1 MRLFKSLFFSLF
13 AFSQIFAQTTS
24 EIGVWL
30 DHLPYGRTVEVIQEG
45 DQVFCAVENGLFIF
59 NKTNKDITRLS
70 KLNGLSDV
78 SVNAMAY
85 AEATGE
91 IIIGYDNANID
102 IIRGE
107 QIENVSDIRLSAN
120 FPGLKTA
127 NHLFV
132 QGDLVYISTDFGIVI
147 LDLENRI
154 IRSTLIIGPEGT
166 SIKVNQVVID
176 PIRDSIFAA
185 TVDGVYSASM
195 QSPIQTFQSW
205 TKDSRMS
212 SEMKFIT
219 YFNNTVFATKLGD
232 NNNDSIFYLEGK
244 KWIFADQIQEAQYSY
259 VASSKGILSV
269 CNNFSARGFNADWE
283 NLYNINTSSAGDD
296 NFAPRAAVVDD
307 NPNSYWVGDG
317 AKGLYLVF
325 QKLFIQNYNPNS
337 PLSEKVYT
345 MHASGERVYVAP
357 GEIDGV
363 WAPQSNSGGFSRLD
377 NFQWENFDNSLFNEY
392 RDIVAI
398 ASDPNNPN
406 HYFLSA
412 YGFGVVEMENDQF
425 VRLINKDEVGE
436 ERLPGIGGNAIHRV
450 GGFSFDPDANM
461 WFTNSL
467 TDKPLSVLYT
477 DGTVESF
484 SLGSNLSSSTAVKD
498 ILYTSQDQIWMQTR
512 SSGIVVASFE
522 NGALIS
528 KKMQASEN
536 SGNLPTEQVL
546 CFAEDKD
553 GEIWIGTD
561 EGVAV
566 LFSPQNLFE
575 PNRNFDA
582 QQIIIDED
590 GDGLG
595 EPFLG
600 SETVNDIEV
609 DGANKKWFAT
619 SNSGVFYTSA
629 DGRTE
634 ILRFNKENS
643 PLISNNVLDIEID
656 DETGMVFFATDL
668 GLVSFQG
675 VATEGG
681 EQNFDVYAYPNPV
694 EPGYEGP
701 ILIRG
706 LVTNAQVKITD
717 IEGNLVYETVAEG
730 GQAIWSGKD
739 FSGNRAK
746 TGVYLAYI
754 TNDLGSATEVTKIL
768 IVN

>member
-1 MRLFKSLFFSLF
+1 MRLIKSLFLSLF
-13 AFSQIFAQTTS
+13 IISQNFAQTTS

-30 DHLPYGRTVEVIQEG
+30 DHLPYGRSVEVIQEG
-45 DQVFCAVENGLFIF
+45 DEVFCAVENGIFIF
-59 NKTNKDITRLS
+59 NKINKDITRLS

-78 SVNAMAY
+78 SVKAMAY
-85 AEATGE
+85 SEATGE
-91 IIIGYDNANID
+91 IILGYENANID
-102 IIRGE
+102 IIDGE
-107 QIENVSDIRLSAN
+107 QISNVSDIKLSAN
-120 FPGLKTA
+120 FPGLKTI

-132 QGDLVYISTDFGIVI
+132 YGQEVYISTDFGIVV
-147 LDLENRI
+147 LDLSNRI
-154 IRSTLIIGPEGT
+154 IGSTIIIGPSGN
-166 SIKVNQVVID
+166 SIRVNQVVID
-176 PIRDSIFAA
+176 PVRDSIFAA
-185 TVDGVYSASM
+185 TEDGVYSASM
-195 QSPIQTFQSW
+195 KSPIQTYQSW
-205 TKDSRMS
+205 TKNSRMN

-219 YFNNTVFATKLGD
+219 HFKNTIFVTKEGD
-232 NNNDSIFYLEGK
+232 NNNDSIFYLDGK
-244 KWIFADQIQEAQYSY
+244 KWLFADQIQEAQYSY
-259 VASSKGILSV
+259 VHASKGILSV
-269 CNNFSARGFNADWE
+269 CNNFSARGFNANWE

-296 NFAPRAAVVDD
+296 NFSPKAAVVDD

-317 AKGLYLVF
+317 SRGLYLIF

-337 PLSEKVYT
+337 PLSEKVYS
-345 MHASGERVYVAP
+345 MHARGDKIYVAP
-357 GEIDGV
+357 GEIDAV
-363 WAPQSNSGGFSRLD
+363 WAPQSNSGGFSRLENYIWQ
-377 NFQWENFDNSLFNEY
+377 NFGNNLFNNY

-398 ASDPNNPN
+398 ASDPNDPS
-406 HYFLSA
+406 HYFLSS
-412 YGFGVVEMENDQF
+412 YGFGIVEMKDDEF
-425 VRLINKDEVGE
+425 VRLINKDAVGE
-436 ERLPGIGGNAIHRV
+436 ENLPGIGGNASHRV
-450 GGFSFDPDANM
+450 GGFSFDPDGNM

-477 DGTVESF
+477 DGSVESF
-484 SLGSNLSSSTAVKD
+484 SLGSNLSSSNAVKD

-512 SSGIVVASFE
+512 SSGIVVAQFS
-522 NGALIS
+522 NGVLSS

-536 SGNLPTEQVL
+536 SGNLPTEKVL

-600 SETVNDIEV
+600 SEVVNDIEV

-634 ILRFNKENS
+634 IQRFNKENS

-656 DETGMVFFATDL
+656 DETGMVYFGTDL

-681 EQNFDVYAYPNPV
+681 DQNFDVYAYPNPV
-694 EPGYEGP
+694 QPGYEGP

-706 LVTNAQVKITD
+706 LVSNAQVKITD
-717 IEGNLVYETVAEG
+717 VEGNLVFETIAEG